1 MYKVGLGKFRR
12 QPKYLDP
19 IILTENKDFG
29 AEYLAKKNRKCQPN
43 STLSNSSHQVIL
55 DVFSFLQWAE
65 DRENSAYPTPFPEPK
80 DLQKNEYAF
89 TGFRA

>member
-43 STLSNSSHQVIL
+43 STLSYSTHQVIP
-55 DVFSFLQWAE
+55 DAFFFLQMAE
-65 DRENSAYPTPFPEPK
+65 HRENSAYPTPLP
-80 DLQKNEYAF
+80 
-89 TGFRA
+89 RAERSTKK